1 MILRDEAL
9 AGALAVH
16 PMVRA
21 STAPSRCHG
30 VEQHSAAVPPGD
42 TATSVQNG
50 PSPLDSGLSL
60 VMIGRFADIQST
72 NKHLDHARRTSSPRA
87 AHDMFT
93 TTTTTSI
100 ASARTARTISSSS
113 RTRTRRAAATVVVRA
128 SSEADRE
135 LREGELSVKK
145 GLLAT
150 FIKEGEAEVTAEKYQ
165 AYQAEIAAR
174 KAEAQK
180 RAAEARANRKGPFGL
195 W

>member
-1 MILRDEAL
+1 
-9 AGALAVH
+9 
-16 PMVRA
+16 
-21 STAPSRCHG
+21 
-30 VEQHSAAVPPGD
+30 
-42 TATSVQNG
+42 
-50 PSPLDSGLSL
+50 
-60 VMIGRFADIQST
+60 
-72 NKHLDHARRTSSPRA
+72 
-87 AHDMFT
+87 MFTTT

-100 ASARTARTISSSS
+100 ASARTTRTISSSS
-113 RTRTRRAAATVVVRA
+113 RTRTQRAAVVVRA

-150 FIKEGEAEVTAEKYQ
+150 FIKEGQAEVTAEKYQ
-165 AYQAEIAAR
+165 AYQAEIATR

>member
-9 AGALAVH
+9 VGALAVH

-60 VMIGRFADIQST
+60 VMIGRFAEIQINT
-72 NKHLDHARRTSSPRA
+72 HLDHARRTSSPRA

>member
-9 AGALAVH
+9 VGALAVH

-60 VMIGRFADIQST
+60 VMIGRFAEIQINT
-72 NKHLDHARRTSSPRA
+72 HLDHERRTSSPRA